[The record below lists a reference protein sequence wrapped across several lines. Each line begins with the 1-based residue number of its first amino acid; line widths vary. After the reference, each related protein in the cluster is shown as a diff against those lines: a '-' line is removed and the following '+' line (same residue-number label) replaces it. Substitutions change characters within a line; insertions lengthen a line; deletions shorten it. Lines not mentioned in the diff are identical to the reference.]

1 MTQQSDTKITYNSGQ
16 QSFTDSESLD
26 SLQKMIREG
35 EPENRNFRIYQVN
48 KNNQKCLILE
58 RADGLEKRYNPKFGY
73 LIYQFMIGR
82 ENRFLHGKMYFPGQI
97 RQPVVLESKD
107 THTIERMR
115 FGRSY
120 QNQKIIVEY
129 Y

>member
-1 MTQQSDTKITYNSGQ
+1 MTQQSDTKITSDTGQ
-16 QSFTDSESLD
+16 ASFTVSETLD

-58 RADGLEKRYNPKFGY
+58 RADGIEKRYNPKFGY

-82 ENRFLHGKMYFPGQI
+82 ANRFLHGKIYFPGQM

-107 THTIERMR
+107 THTIELMR

>member
-1 MTQQSDTKITYNSGQ
+1 MMQSTETKNNYETGL
-16 QSFTDSESLD
+16 DGHSLE
-26 SLQKMIREG
+26 KMIREG
-35 EPENRNFRIYQVN
+35 DPDGRNFRVYQIN
-48 KNNQKCLILE
+48 KNNQMRLILE
-58 RADGLEKRYNPKFGY
+58 RNDGLEKRYNPKFGY

-120 QNQKIIVEY
+120 RGQTIVVQY
-129 Y
+129 L